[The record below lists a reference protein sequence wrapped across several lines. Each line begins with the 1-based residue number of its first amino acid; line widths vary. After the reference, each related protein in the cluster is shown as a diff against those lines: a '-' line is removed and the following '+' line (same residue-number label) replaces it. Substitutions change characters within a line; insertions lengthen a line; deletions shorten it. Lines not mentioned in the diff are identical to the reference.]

1 MDISSPHTTNI
12 LIEEPKDTEMT
23 DDARRVSVDFNLGK
37 SVTTQED
44 VESMDDSA
52 SPSGSN
58 TDIEVQR

>member
-37 SVTTQED
+37 SVIFGPELLKKD
-44 VESMDDSA
+44 RAAEFAVVLRNI
-52 SPSGSN
+52 P
-58 TDIEVQR
+58 I

>member
-23 DDARRVSVDFNLGK
+23 DDARVSVDFNLGK
-37 SVTTQED
+37 CVTTQED

>member
-23 DDARRVSVDFNLGK
+23 DDTRLSVDFNLGK

>member
-23 DDARRVSVDFNLGK
+23 DDARVSVDFNLGK